1 MPKTTRREL
10 SNAEKGAILVLFHL
24 QYTIALIGY
33 IIGRPWSTVKSF
45 IVRATERGSIENL
58 PRPGRPEKLSKYD
71 RRAIMRAV
79 KKDRSL
85 TRQQLRDLCAPHV
98 SLSTIDRYLRQ
109 NGFKKWL
116 AKKRPK
122 LTEDHAQQ
130 RLAWAK
136 ERQNWT
142 AEDFEGVVWS
152 DECSVEKDDSGRQ
165 TWVFRTPPEKWFKDC
180 IAPKRKGKGISLMV
194 WGCFW
199 GRNRGT
205 FCPLVV
211 KSVNQHV
218 YIRLL
223 KYLLLPVIQRIHD
236 TIGDPIFQQDNAPVH
251 KAKAVMEFL
260 EKYNIQVD
268 DHPPYSPDL
277 NPIEHVWVELK
288 RRLHKKYPDICNTP
302 GGPDKV
308 KQRLAKVLPEIWYE
322 IPPEFFEKLWRS
334 MPDRVAAVIDA
345 KGWYTR
351 Y

>member
-122 LTEDHAQQ
+122 LTEDHANNVLLGQKN
-130 RLAWAK
+130 AK
-136 ERQNWT
+136 I
-142 AEDFEGVVWS
+142 GLL
-152 DECSVEKDDSGRQ
+152 
-165 TWVFRTPPEKWFKDC
+165 RTLRE
-180 IAPKRKGKGISLMV
+180 
-194 WGCFW
+194 
-199 GRNRGT
+199 
-205 FCPLVV
+205 
-211 KSVNQHV
+211 
-218 YIRLL
+218 
-223 KYLLLPVIQRIHD
+223 
-236 TIGDPIFQQDNAPVH
+236 
-251 KAKAVMEFL
+251 
-260 EKYNIQVD
+260 
-268 DHPPYSPDL
+268 
-277 NPIEHVWVELK
+277 
-288 RRLHKKYPDICNTP
+288 
-302 GGPDKV
+302 
-308 KQRLAKVLPEIWYE
+308 
-322 IPPEFFEKLWRS
+322 
-334 MPDRVAAVIDA
+334 
-345 KGWYTR
+345 
-351 Y
+351 